1 MAANSFKQMC
11 HGAQKI
17 IRRTDTGMFI
27 ALENIHVKPDFN
39 RREDDER
46 TRLADDELFTFLMNG
61 GTVPPLEC
69 VPRDDGGVWIVE
81 GHRRCRA
88 FKRCQEAGKPIKDVQ
103 IVPFTGNDVE
113 RIARIMTSNN
123 QLPLSKIEQAAVVKD
138 LAAFNLTTAEIA
150 RLIHKSAPT
159 VEMLLTLSTADL
171 SIQEKVKAGEVS
183 PAVAVTRIKEHGEKA
198 ADVIK
203 QDVKAAKEAGV
214 KKVTNRVI
222 KPEISA
228 KRARELVGIIADA
241 GIDDD
246 GTIKLD
252 GLALINAMAIIAEH
266 TGIKDNR

>member
-1 MAANSFKQMC
+1 MANSFKQMC
-11 HGAQKI
+11 HGENKI

-46 TRLADDELFTFLMNG
+46 TRQADDDLYAFLMAG

-69 VPRDDGGVWIVE
+69 VPRDEGGVWIVE
-81 GHRRCRA
+81 GHRRQRCYI
-88 FKRCQEAGKPIKDVQ
+88 RCQQAGKPIKDIQ

-123 QLPLSKIEQAAVVKD
+123 QLPLSKIEQSAVVKD

-150 RLIHKSAPT
+150 KLIHKSIPT
-159 VEMLLTLSTADL
+159 VEMLMTLSTADHAVK
-171 SIQEKVKAGEVS
+171 EMVKAGDVS
-183 PAVAVTRIKEHGEKA
+183 AAVVVDRIKEHGESA
-198 ADVIK
+198 AQVV
-203 QDVKAAKEAGV
+203 QEDVKAAKAAGI

-228 KRARELVGIIADA
+228 KRARELVEIIANA

-252 GLALINAMAIIAEH
+252 GLALINAMAIIADH